1 MNFSTL
7 SIQNREAHARELAN
21 NKRALES
28 LFFLVAA
35 EQVTRLKFP
44 LETASRPA
52 SQSLVTSAATI
63 FLPNAPPAAA

>member
-7 SIQNREAHARELAN
+7 SIQNGEAHARVLAN
-21 NKRALES
+21 NKRGLEN
-28 LFFLVAA
+28 LFLLVAG
-35 EQVTRLKFP
+35 EVTRLKFP

-63 FLPNAPPAAA
+63 FLPNAPPGAA